1 MNDIINVGMVGDN
14 SVEVRMGIGG
24 WVKNPISIEDQFTY
38 HPPKTPERIKA
49 HETINAA
56 TIVCAKALVGEIR
69 DEVWQ
74 QKVLDALQYARML
87 ANQAVTFES
96 LPVSY
101 SERRV

>member
-1 MNDIINVGMVGDN
+1 MNDSLNIGLPEDF
-14 SVEVRMGIGG
+14 RPRLGITKL
-24 WVKNPISIEDQFTY
+24 VKNSLSIEEQFTY

-49 HETINAA
+49 HETINDA

-69 DEVWQ
+69 DLAWQ
-74 QKVLDALQYARML
+74 QKILDALQYARML

-101 SERRV
+101 SGREV